1 MRRTD
6 TRQRFL
12 IESCDVRGELVTLD
26 ATWAKATA
34 RTDYPP
40 RVAVPLGEAFVAT
53 TLLAGTVKFD
63 GRMTLQITGSGPLHL
78 LVVQIDGRGALRGLA
93 RWREEPAEGA
103 SLAATF
109 GEDARMSITIE
120 TRREAGGNAEPYQG
134 IVALEGD
141 SLATAL
147 ERYFRDSEQLP
158 TMLRLAARGDVA
170 AGVLLQRLPE
180 PGAGDDDDPWPDPER
195 DEQAEG
201 WRRATTLGA
210 TVRDEELCERDG
222 EALLGALFHEE
233 RVRLFEPAPLKFECS
248 CSRGR
253 TDAMLLGLGR
263 VEVDEVLAERGAVEI
278 TCEFCDARYGYDPVD
293 VAALF
298 AGAPTAATDT
308 GSDGATHH

>member
-26 ATWAKATA
+26 ATWVEATA

-40 RVAVPLGEAFVAT
+40 RVAVPLGEAFVAA

-63 GRMTLQITGSGPLHL
+63 GRMTLQIRGSGPLHL
-78 LVVQIDGRGALRGLA
+78 LVVQIDGEGALRGLA

-103 SLAATF
+103 TLADTF
-109 GEDARMSITIE
+109 GTDARMTITIE
-120 TRREAGGNAEPYQG
+120 ARREGGRGIEPYQG

-141 SLATAL
+141 SLAEAL

-158 TMLRLAARGDVA
+158 TMLRLATRGGTA
-170 AGVLLQRLPE
+170 AGVLLQRLP
-180 PGAGDDDDPWPDPER
+180 ADPLTDADAAWPDPER
-195 DEQAEG
+195 DAEDEG
-201 WRRATTLGA
+201 WRRATMLGG

-233 RVRLFEPAPLKFECS
+233 RVRVFEPAPVRFECS

-253 TDAMLLGLGR
+253 TDALLLGLGR
-263 VEVDEVLAERGAVEI
+263 DEVDSVVAERGDVHI
-278 TCEFCDARYGYDPVD
+278 TCEFCDAEYRYDPVD

-298 AGAPTAATDT
+298 AGGAGTADETDADAATR
-308 GSDGATHH
+308 H

>member
-26 ATWAKATA
+26 AAWVEATA
-34 RTDYPP
+34 RTDYPA
-40 RVAVPLGEAFVAT
+40 RVATPLGQAFVAT
-53 TLLAGTVKFD
+53 ALLAGTVKFE

-78 LVVQIDGRGALRGLA
+78 LVVQIDGAGSLRGLA

-103 SLAATF
+103 SLADTF
-109 GEDARMSITIE
+109 GADARMSITIE

-141 SLATAL
+141 TLAEAL

-158 TMLRLAARGDVA
+158 TMLRLAAGDDVA
-170 AGVLLQRLPE
+170 AGILLQRLPD
-180 PGAGDDDDPWPDPER
+180 AGDEPDAWPDPER
-195 DEQAEG
+195 DAEAEG
-201 WRRATTLGA
+201 WRRASMLGG
-210 TVRDEELCERDG
+210 TVRDEELLERDG
-222 EALLGALFHEE
+222 EALLGMLFHEE
-233 RVRLFEPAPLKFECS
+233 RVRLFEPAPVRFACS
-248 CSRGR
+248 CSRER

-263 VEVDEVLAERGAVEI
+263 AEVDEVLAERGAVEI

-298 AGAPTAATDT
+298 AGAPTGGGGT
-308 GSDGATHH
+308 GAGGATRH